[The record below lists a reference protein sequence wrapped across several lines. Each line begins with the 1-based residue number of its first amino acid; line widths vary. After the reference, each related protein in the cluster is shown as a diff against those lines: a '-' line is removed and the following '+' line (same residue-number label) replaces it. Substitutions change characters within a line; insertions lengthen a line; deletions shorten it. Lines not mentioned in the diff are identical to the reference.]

1 MSVTLAEER
10 STASVDGADAASLPY
25 ELDGL
30 APRCALERLSHPEHC
45 ERVAPG
51 GASFAAPGAVRA
63 IAPPEAIDIL
73 DDDEIIILLIQPS
86 PWYIPLSCL
95 GSLAAIAFIT
105 LLMAWSSRFPV
116 APWTDAVAF
125 GLGAILTIGRLAW
138 QAIDW
143 SQRLYVLTD
152 RRLVR
157 RSGVFR
163 PDSESIP
170 LRDIRHTVVLAAPR
184 ERLLGLGTIMFA
196 TAFGISGHSWDA
208 VRRPHEVSAV
218 VREAVDRYG

>member
-1 MSVTLAEER
+1 MSTVPHP
-10 STASVDGADAASLPY
+10 ASAPWAA
-25 ELDGL
+25 
-30 APRCALERLSHPEHC
+30 
-45 ERVAPG
+45 RVAPDS
-51 GASFAAPGAVRA
+51 ASFASPQAVRA
-63 IAPPEAIDIL
+63 VAPPVAIDIL
-73 DDDEIIILLIQPS
+73 DEDEIIILLVQPS

-116 APWTDAVAF
+116 APWTDGVAF
-125 GLGAILTIGRLAW
+125 GLGAILSIGRLSW

-152 RRLVR
+152 RRLIR

-163 PDSESIP
+163 STAESLP

-184 ERLLGLGTIMFA
+184 ERLLGVGTIIFA
-196 TAFGISGHSWDA
+196 TAFAISRHSWDV
-208 VRRPHEVSAV
+208 VRRPHDVSAM